1 MVFFHSKS
9 PSCSFAINASYI
21 HCMVSIQTT
30 ASLLISVVGP
40 LRGFL
45 FSYWYLLSSFQ
56 KHLSL
61 RGLQNCNTQIGF
73 QSQHI
78 IKENCMEIDGKLSAN
93 IRKYEKSMLFWF
105 SVQTQCT
112 LGTWCLYHPSLWFS
126 LIQFPLQG
134 VVWHSLSLCSR
145 RSSQTW
151 YSRSYNNNLS
161 FWVGRAQ
168 FLVNKFLPWDLV
180 ITIFDKGAYL
190 KFKSIPHKAL
200 NLF

>member
-9 PSCSFAINASYI
+9 LSCSFAINASYI

-30 ASLLISVVGP
+30 ANLLISVVGP

-45 FSYWYLLSSFQ
+45 FFYWYLLSSFQ

-93 IRKYEKSMLFWF
+93 IRKYEKEYAILVF
-105 SVQTQCT
+105 STNTVHIRY
-112 LGTWCLYHPSLWFS
+112 LMFVSSFS
-126 LIQFPLQG
+126 LIFSDSISPTWSCVTLLISLQQALI
-134 VVWHSLSLCSR
+134 S
-145 RSSQTW
+145 
-151 YSRSYNNNLS
+151 NL
-161 FWVGRAQ
+161 V
-168 FLVNKFLPWDLV
+168 
-180 ITIFDKGAYL
+180 
-190 KFKSIPHKAL
+190 
-200 NLF
+200 